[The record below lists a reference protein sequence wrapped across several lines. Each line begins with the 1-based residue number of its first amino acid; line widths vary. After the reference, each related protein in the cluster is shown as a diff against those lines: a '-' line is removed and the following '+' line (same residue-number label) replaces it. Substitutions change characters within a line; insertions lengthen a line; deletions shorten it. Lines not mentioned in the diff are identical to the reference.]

1 MGKRGACIGRMS
13 VEDRDDRAFIYMIL
27 QKNLI
32 ARCTPIP
39 VTSSYN
45 REHRQMSHAEICR
58 DGLNFA
64 GAAGRK
70 LRVCMTKFITGAL
83 L

>member
-32 ARCTPIP
+32 ARCTHP

-45 REHRQMSHAEICR
+45 REHQMSHAEICR

-64 GAAGRK
+64 GAAGRE